1 MDTLLTVK
9 LTAEQ
14 AEALQKIADTQNQT
28 PEELAQMLVVD
39 YITDSTLNDDF
50 DNQEEMELDPEEWA
64 ELQQAIAE
72 SEEEE
77 RLGIRFTMEDM
88 RRQREERFAN
98 FKKELSA

>member
-28 PEELAQMLVVD
+28 LEELAQMLVVD